1 MKPIHKL
8 NGGRGAT
15 LCHTCR
21 KIISASLTD
30 ALFCSQECAVKE
42 NWSYEEFNEQQYK
55 YKLVREG
62 DGLTKQSQDVMWLEF
77 DENGKFK
84 AKHKD
89 IAVGRSLLMSPF
101 SQFFTWQTTTVTE
114 IVEQRE
120 EYIKFKTTNS
130 IYELYETTNF
140 CR

>member
-1 MKPIHKL
+1 MI
-8 NGGRGAT
+8 GGAQQKV
-15 LCHTCR
+15 L
-21 KIISASLTD
+21 LTQD
-30 ALFCSQECAVKE
+30 EDGNLHLDKRFEELFGTEYM
-42 NWSYEEFNEQQYK
+42 N

-101 SQFFTWQTTTVTE
+101 SQFFTWQTTDIKE
-114 IVEQRE
+114 IIEQKE
-120 EYIKFKTTNS
+120 NYVKFKTTNS
-130 IYELYETTNF
+130 IYELHETTNL

>member
-1 MKPIHKL
+1 MIKPIHKFN
-8 NGGRGAT
+8 NGNGAT
-15 LCHTCR
+15 LCHHCS
-21 KIISASLTD
+21 KIINTSLTD

-42 NWSYEEFNEQQYK
+42 NWSYEEFNEQQ

-84 AKHKD
+84 AKYKD

-101 SQFFTWQTTTVTE
+101 SQFFTWQTTDIKE
-114 IVEQRE
+114 IIEQKE
-120 EYIKFKTTNS
+120 NYVKFKTTNS
-130 IYELYETTNF
+130 IYELHETTNF